1 MSDEELTEAEINRL
15 RESIASVPFANLL
28 GIRFGTA
35 RRGSATLYMDMR
47 TEIGRMEGIMH
58 GGAIAS
64 LIDTASAFAVLSL
77 LAPAQR
83 TMTVDLT
90 IHYLRPITQGR
101 AEAHTRVLRAGRRL
115 VSVSVDVTA
124 GEGALVAT
132 ALTTYVIQH

>member
-1 MSDEELTEAEINRL
+1 MSDEELTVAEINRL
-15 RESIASVPFANLL
+15 REAFASVPFANLL
-28 GIRFGTA
+28 GIRFGAA
-35 RRGSATLYMDMR
+35 RRGSATLYMNAR
-47 TEIGRMEGIMH
+47 PELGRMEGIMH

-77 LAPAQR
+77 LTPARR

-90 IHYLRPITQGR
+90 IHYLRPITHGH
-101 AEAHTRVLRAGRRL
+101 AEAHARVLRAGRRL